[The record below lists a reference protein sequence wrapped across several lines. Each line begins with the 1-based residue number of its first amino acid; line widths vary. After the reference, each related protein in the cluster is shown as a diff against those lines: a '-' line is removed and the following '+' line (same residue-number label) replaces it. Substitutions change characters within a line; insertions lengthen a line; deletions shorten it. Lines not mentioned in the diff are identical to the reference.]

1 MKKGDILIELDT
13 ESETDI
19 TFIKE
24 QISVIEA
31 EIDVYSKLI
40 DKIDISNISLKII
53 MKIVKVI
60 SKLL

>member
-1 MKKGDILIELDT
+1 MIELDT

-40 DKIDISNISLKII
+40 DGTDVSKISLKNYDEDC
-53 MKIVKVI
+53 KVI
-60 SKLL
+60 LKLL